1 MSRDTDPA
9 RPAENYGRSVRVVAR
24 IILSVVGIVY
34 VYSFWKILDFTWGLD
49 PPWTGTFLCWGVIA
63 TLFVRALGAG
73 GWWLDRSLSVI
84 HFAGAYQLFSN
95 CLPYRTVNEELY
107 LIVAFWCCFI
117 QLNPQKGSRCPAW
130 GPVLL
135 GINLGVYF
143 FTAGMDKVDDPL
155 WSSGEGFARFLGL
168 SWIRHPSA
176 DWMLEHAEALRFM
189 NWASIAMELSV
200 LPLMLYWRT
209 RLLACCLL
217 AGFFASLIWPFRMD
231 MIGPVGLGATVLIAS
246 SALPGARM
254 QMSGLAWILAF
265 YVGFAGVE
273 VLANNR
279 SSLCRSPG
287 AYSLVSRLHNWAASF
302 DSPSA
307 RWLTNNATFFTPKAL
322 FSSQHLANIKAFRV
336 QVKTADGT
344 TVEPIRVFNA
354 DRTGGVDTQGWGCT
368 RHFQSCMYEISRM
381 SPNGNNGDVPP
392 VVTLLLRYALKKTH
406 GVSATLLL
414 SALDDPQVKWS
425 AVHTYSIPPP
435 PPFPW
440 ARLWFLVVELA
451 LAVALAWLIRL
462 AWHRG
467 LLRRLAFAKLF

>member
-1 MSRDTDPA
+1 MSRDTESA
-9 RPAENYGRSVRVVAR
+9 RPVEDSGWRLRALAR
-24 IILSVVGIVY
+24 IALSLVGIVY
-34 VYSFWKILDFTWGLD
+34 IYSFWKILDFTWGLD
-49 PPWTGTFLCWGVIA
+49 PPWTGTLLCWVLIA

-73 GWWLDRSLSVI
+73 GWWLDRFLSVI

-95 CLPYRTVNEELY
+95 CIPYRTVNEELY

-117 QLNPQKGSRCPAW
+117 QLNPRKGSPCPAW

-135 GINLGVYF
+135 GINFGVYF
-143 FTAGMDKVDDPL
+143 FTAGLDKAADPL

-176 DWMLEHAEALRFM
+176 NWMLQHTEALRFM
-189 NWASIAMELSV
+189 NWASMGMELSV

-231 MIGPVGLGATVLIAS
+231 MIGPVGLGATVLIGS
-246 SALPGARM
+246 GAVVGVRM
-254 QMSGLAWILAF
+254 RMSGLAWIMSF

-273 VLANNR
+273 LLSNNQ
-279 SSLCRSPG
+279 SYLCRTLG
-287 AYSLVSRLHNWAASF
+287 AYSLFSRLHDWAASF
-302 DSPSA
+302 YSPSA

-322 FSSQHLANIKAFRV
+322 FSSQHLTDISAFRV
-336 QVKTADGT
+336 QVQKADGT
-344 TVEPIRVFNA
+344 IVEPVQVFNP

-368 RHFQSCMYEISRM
+368 RHFQSCMFEISRM
-381 SPNGNNGDVPP
+381 SPTSNDDVPP

-414 SALDDPQVKWS
+414 SALDDPQVRWTVAS
-425 AVHTYSIPPP
+425 TYSIPPP

-440 ARLWFLVVELA
+440 ARLWFLAFELA
-451 LAVALAWLIRL
+451 LAAALAWLL
-462 AWHRG
+462 GFAWRRG
-467 LLRRLAFAKLF
+467 LLRRIAFARIF